1 VITVK
6 IKRDELVY
14 LSSLVFNDLQ
24 ERLDDLRD
32 ELGIPEDVEFDSYD
46 SLIEFSEQITK
57 GDTEEEMENIMDMIN
72 HVDDIEDLYNRL
84 LKFENKQRP

>member
-1 VITVK
+1 VK

>member
-1 VITVK
+1 MK